1 MVIDATRLAIYMVFV
16 GDLDGIYIQYIY
28 ISVMTTNNLRFGT
41 ELGVENMMIKGRL
54 KTR

>member
-16 GDLDGIYIQYIY
+16 GDLDGIYIY
-28 ISVMTTNNLRFGT
+28 ISVCVTTTNNLRFGT